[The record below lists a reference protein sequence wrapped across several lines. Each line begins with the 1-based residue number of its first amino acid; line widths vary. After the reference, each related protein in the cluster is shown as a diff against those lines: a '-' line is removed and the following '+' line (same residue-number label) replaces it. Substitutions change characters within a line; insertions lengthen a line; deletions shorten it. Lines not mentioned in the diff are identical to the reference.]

1 MSLQSDVDKVIKK
14 YKNFSITLN
23 VFDGMGECVKQAQ
36 RIADAHSTISE
47 KLLKEELDIFVRR
60 IADDISIPG
69 TSDF

>member
-14 YKNFSITLN
+14 YKHFSITLN
-23 VFDGMGECVKQAQ
+23 VFDGMGKCVKQVQ
-36 RIADAHSTISE
+36 RIADANSPISQ

-60 IADDISIPG
+60 IADDITTPG